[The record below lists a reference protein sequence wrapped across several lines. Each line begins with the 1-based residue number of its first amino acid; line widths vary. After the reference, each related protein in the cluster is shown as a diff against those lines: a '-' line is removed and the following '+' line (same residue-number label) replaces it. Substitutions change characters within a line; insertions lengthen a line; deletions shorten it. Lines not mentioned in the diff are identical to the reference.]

1 MSGLTISR
9 LSASWQRSRS
19 SGAPGVCVDVVQP
32 RLVGVPRKRGR
43 ESVSAY
49 DNLPDSSHGHPLRRG
64 RGDICKRCPSALSV
78 CCLSYGEGS
87 QCPSYN
93 SQKPFSSCAE
103 AVEHIPFLL
112 RSYWFVE
119 KLALRPAHER
129 QSEGM
134 RTRIRKP
141 GHWLAFLRDGLVCF
155 RVAGDGSSAAK
166 RARSPLNPN
175 KIRLS
180 QAR

>member
-1 MSGLTISR
+1 MLYR
-9 LSASWQRSRS
+9 R
-19 SGAPGVCVDVVQP
+19 V
-32 RLVGVPRKRGR
+32 RLVCPGG
-43 ESVSAY
+43 
-49 DNLPDSSHGHPLRRG
+49 
-64 RGDICKRCPSALSV
+64 GDRCKRRPSALCV
-78 CCLSYGEGS
+78 CCLSCGEGS

-112 RSYWFVE
+112 RSYWFVK

-141 GHWLAFLRDGLVCF
+141 GHWLAFRRDGLVCF
-155 RVAGDGSSAAK
+155 RVAGEGSSAAK
-166 RARSPLNPN
+166 RARSPLNAS
-175 KIRLS
+175 KIQLS
-180 QAR
+180 QVS

>member
-1 MSGLTISR
+1 MGGITRSC
-9 LSASWQRSRS
+9 LSANWQRGRGSR
-19 SGAPGVCVDVVQP
+19 APGVSVDVVQP
-32 RLVGVPRKRGR
+32 RLVGVPPGK
-43 ESVSAY
+43 SVGAY
-49 DNLPDSSHGHPLRRG
+49 DDLPDSSHGHALRGG
-64 RGDICKRCPSALSV
+64 RGDKCKRCPSAALCVSCL
-78 CCLSYGEGS
+78 CCGEYS

-112 RSYWFVE
+112 RSYWFVK

-141 GHWLAFLRDGLVCF
+141 GHWLAFLRYGLVCF
-155 RVAGDGSSAAK
+155 RVAGEGSSAAK
-166 RARSPLNPN
+166 RARSPLNLS
-175 KIRLS
+175 KIRLL